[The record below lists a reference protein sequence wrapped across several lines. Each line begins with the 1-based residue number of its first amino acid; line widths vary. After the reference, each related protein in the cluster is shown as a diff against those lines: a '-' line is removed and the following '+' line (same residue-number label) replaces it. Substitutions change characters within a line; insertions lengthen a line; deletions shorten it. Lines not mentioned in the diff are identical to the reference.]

1 MFIYSIHLLKSIVTL
16 YDMPK
21 IKSNL
26 SKISRKVRF
35 NKVRLNKVRLN
46 TVRISHIYMTSIE
59 ETDAINRQ
67 KLNRLC
73 MVINK

>member
-35 NKVRLNKVRLN
+35 NKVRLNKVR
-46 TVRISHIYMTSIE
+46 ISHIYMTSIE